1 MIQKFVC
8 ICMIV
13 NYRVYENLLDL
24 CQKFCIS
31 VIWVGIF
38 YVSPQF
44 FYDHFLLNFEQEV
57 LVQIFFLRENF

>member
-1 MIQKFVC
+1 MIQKFIC

-38 YVSPQF
+38 YVSLQKI
-44 FYDHFLLNFEQEV
+44 FYDYFLSNLNKKF
-57 LVQIFFLRENF
+57 